1 MKILFWTGWS
11 FFRFVA
17 KIIYRVRVTGTENI
31 PKTGAFILA
40 SNHISYFDPPLVGCC
55 ITREVYFF
63 AKKELFNFKPF
74 GFVLNRV
81 NARPVKRGAI
91 DRTAIETAVEILKSG
106 NGLTV
111 FPEGTRSKT
120 DDFLPVKPGVGMIA
134 RQAEVAI
141 VPAFIHGANRL
152 SDCFWGKTKLT
163 VKYGKPITAD
173 WVRSVGFDK
182 EGYLRIAD
190 EIMNRIREIK
200 SEYQKE
206 SE

>member
-11 FFRFVA
+11 FFRLVA
-17 KIIYRVRVTGTENI
+17 KTIFRVRVTGAENI
-31 PKTGAFILA
+31 PRTGAFILA

-63 AKKELFNFKPF
+63 AKKELFSFKPF
-74 GFVLNRV
+74 GFILNRV

-91 DRTAIETAVEILKSG
+91 DRAALETAIEILKAG

-111 FPEGTRSKT
+111 FPEGTRSKA

-134 RQAEVAI
+134 RQAEVTI

-152 SDCFWGKTKLT
+152 WDCFWGKTRLA
-163 VKYGKPITAD
+163 VKYGAPISAD
-173 WVRSVGFDK
+173 WIKSIPVDK
-182 EGYLRIAD
+182 KGYEAIAD
-190 EIMNRIREIK
+190 EIMARIRELK
-200 SEYQKE
+200 KDHKKVV
-206 SE
+206 